1 MTARD
6 CRTVF
11 KGRII
16 TVTVEAVDLPNGA
29 HLEMEII
36 RHPGGAAVVAL
47 NASGHVC
54 LLYQYRHAVDG
65 WLWELPAGKIEP
77 GASPLQTAHHELEE
91 EAGIRAD
98 HWRELGSV
106 VSSPGVFNE
115 RIHLFL
121 ATGLQEVVHEAEPH
135 EVFER
140 HWIPY
145 EEALAWALQGRIEDA
160 KSVAALV
167 RAREYVTGSG

>member
-1 MTARD
+1 MTAGE

-16 TVTVEAVDLPNGA
+16 TVTVEAVDLPNGS

-47 NASGHVC
+47 NESGHVC
-54 LLYQYRHAVDG
+54 LLYQYRHAMGG
-65 WLWELPAGKIEP
+65 WLWELPAGKIEH
-77 GASPLQTAHHELEE
+77 GESPLQTARHELEE
-91 EAGIRAD
+91 EAGVSATA
-98 HWRELGSV
+98 WRELGTI

-115 RIHLFL
+115 RVHLFL
-121 ATGLQEVVHEAEPH
+121 ATGLRDGRQKAEKN

-140 HWIPY
+140 HWIPFD
-145 EEALAWALQGRIEDA
+145 EALAWVQEGKVEDA
-160 KSVAALV
+160 KSVAALF
-167 RAREYVTGSG
+167 RARRHVAV